1 MTMQSP
7 YPPQHETMV
16 CERGLERL
24 PLQHSSERRALPGLL
39 SGGLVPR
46 RALCQLA
53 VALRRVHSVRE
64 SIEFLAPV
72 PTVLSNDADAHEA
85 QQQELT

>member
-1 MTMQSP
+1 MTMQFP
-7 YPPQHETMV
+7 YPPQHETMLR
-16 CERGLERL
+16 ERGLERL
-24 PLQHSSERRALPGLL
+24 PLQHSSERRALPSLP
-39 SGGLVPR
+39 SGGLAPG

-64 SIEFLAPV
+64 SITFLAPV
-72 PTVLSNDADAHEA
+72 PTVLSNDADPREA